1 MYEGAQG
8 LYMRQLGFMHRIL
21 QCFTW
26 DRCHAWSTR
35 VSCTRPGVLLWAL
48 SSLLY
53 TFPACSLPPSFA
65 RACLDNSA
73 FSHFSDLLWETFPK
87 FTYSELHSSP
97 STPLLNCLKALESLH
112 ILLVLVSFSH
122 FFFLGNTWELIF
134 FFKQKRW
141 RCGWNGGKS
150 SESLCCCLHS
160 LWEFCPLS
168 CVGQCF
174 MPRLLNS
181 RGTAPHLRP
190 GPESHKSPETLA
202 CLVLPCL
209 SFLYTHIDTPL
220 YSLKLPFDFSWEVT
234 QLCCCRF

>member
-134 FFKQKRW
+134 FSNRKDEDVAEMVGNHQNLSAVVYILSENFVHWVAWVNASCQGCWTPEELPLILGLALSLIKAQKPW
-141 RCGWNGGKS
+141 
-150 SESLCCCLHS
+150 
-160 LWEFCPLS
+160 
-168 CVGQCF
+168 
-174 MPRLLNS
+174 
-181 RGTAPHLRP
+181 
-190 GPESHKSPETLA
+190 
-202 CLVLPCL
+202 LV
-209 SFLYTHIDTPL
+209 
-220 YSLKLPFDFSWEVT
+220 
-234 QLCCCRF
+234 